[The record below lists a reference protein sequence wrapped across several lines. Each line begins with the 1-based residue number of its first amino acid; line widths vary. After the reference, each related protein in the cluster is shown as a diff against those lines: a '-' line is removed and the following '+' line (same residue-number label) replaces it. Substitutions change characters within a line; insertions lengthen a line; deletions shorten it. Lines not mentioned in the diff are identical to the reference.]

1 MGRVD
6 PWVGLG
12 WVQYSKSTACGRRGP
27 IIIGT
32 VRICEAESMK
42 RYESVRPSIPERGH
56 TTTNRLLEVCCCGPD
71 EQAMSID
78 CCSSGER
85 CVPEIIGTAQQ
96 YMQVTAARACLVRGS
111 VGSSQSCPW
120 VGLGW
125 VSWVEIFSFWWVDLG
140 RVHYSKSTKKLKGL
154 C

>member
-1 MGRVD
+1 MRETRPHNYWHCPHMRSGI
-6 PWVGLG
+6 
-12 WVQYSKSTACGRRGP
+12 YE
-27 IIIGT
+27 T
-32 VRICEAESMK
+32 VR
-42 RYESVRPSIPERGH
+42 VRPSIPARGH
-56 TTTNRLLEVCCCGPD
+56 TTTNPLLEVCCCGPD

-85 CVPEIIGTAQQ
+85 CVPKIIGTAQQ